1 MAFIPSMSLV
11 MIGDNR
17 YVLPEEPAKELESL
31 LAGLEAHT
39 QAPQN

>member
-1 MAFIPSMSLV
+1 MVLICSMSLV

-17 YVLPEEPAKELESL
+17 YVLPEEPAKELEGL
-31 LAGLEAHT
+31 LDGLEAHT